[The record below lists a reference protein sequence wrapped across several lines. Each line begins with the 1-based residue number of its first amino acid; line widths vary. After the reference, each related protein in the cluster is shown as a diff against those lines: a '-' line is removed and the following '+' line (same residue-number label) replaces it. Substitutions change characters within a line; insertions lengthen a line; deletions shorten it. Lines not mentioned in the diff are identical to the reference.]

1 MRFSF
6 FKKPV
11 DPPGPVFL
19 LGVGAQKAATTWLY
33 RYLRDHPDC
42 AMGPIKEQ
50 SVFQSYYQPERF
62 RLSEVVKIDRLREH
76 LAASSRAFH
85 KGEAAAD
92 PAELLSLLDNLA
104 MNHDIDRYWAAFQ
117 KLRAARPQAR
127 LLGDITP
134 EYSGLT
140 AENFADIRRRMVAEG
155 YVPRVIFL
163 MRDPIERCFSML
175 RMADRNATEAGSTV
189 TRPAHERF
197 EAGAK
202 SDWCQMYTRY
212 DRTMTALEAAFAPE
226 EIFYGFYETFLTLDE
241 LGRACAF
248 LGIDRAHPNF
258 DRRVNWSPRERDLE
272 PGALQSVR
280 AFYDDTYTACKQR
293 FGADFIAG
301 IWRYS

>member
-1 MRFSF
+1 MRLSF

-42 AMGPIKEQ
+42 AMGPVKEQ
-50 SVFQSYYQPERF
+50 SVFQSYYQSERF
-62 RLSEVVKIDRLREH
+62 RLSEVVKMERLRDH
-76 LAASSRAFH
+76 LAASVRAFH
-85 KGEAAAD
+85 KGEPAGD

-104 MNHDIDRYWAAFQ
+104 MNHDIDRYWAGFQ
-117 KLRAARPQAR
+117 KLRADHPQAR
-127 LLGDITP
+127 VVGDITP

-140 AENFADIRRRMVAEG
+140 SANFQDIRRRMLAEG

-163 MRDPIERCFSML
+163 MRDPVERCFSML
-175 RMADRNATEAGSTV
+175 RMADRNAAEAGNTV
-189 TRPAHERF
+189 GRPAHERF

-212 DRTMTALEAAFAPE
+212 DRTMAALEAAFAPE
-226 EIFYGFYETFLTLDE
+226 EIFYGFYETFLTLEE

-258 DRRVNWSPRERDLE
+258 DRRVNWSPREGDLD
-272 PGALQSVR
+272 PGALQAVR
-280 AFYDDTYTACKQR
+280 AFYDDTYAACQQR

-301 IWRYS
+301 IWRYC